1 MLKTFRF
8 LLALAV
14 ALLLMLVFRVLAFT
28 ICTIEGN
35 GLSPVLLQGDRVLV
49 NRWSYGLRVGGN
61 GGLFGY
67 GRLWRRPVSRG
78 DVVAFENPQNPS
90 EVLICRCKALPG
102 DTVSTADGQMMVV
115 PSTKACDSADHYW
128 MEALG
133 TENAT
138 DSRTLG
144 FIPEQFIIGRATMV
158 VFSHAPATS
167 ILRGW
172 RGDRLLLPL

>member
-14 ALLLMLVFRVLAFT
+14 ALLLMLVFRALAFT
-28 ICTIEGN
+28 ICTVEGN
-35 GLSPVLLQGDRVLV
+35 GLEPVLQQGDRVLV
-49 NRWSYGLRVGGN
+49 NRWSYGLRVGSD

-67 GRLWRRPVSRG
+67 GRLGRRPVSRG
-78 DVVAFENPQNPS
+78 DLVAFENPHNTD
-90 EVLICRCKALPG
+90 EILICRCKALPG
-102 DTVSTADGQMMVV
+102 DTISTADGQTMVV
-115 PSTKACDSADHYW
+115 PSLKTCDSADHYW

-133 TENAT
+133 TEDVT

-158 VFSHAPATS
+158 VFSHDPTAS
-167 ILRGW
+167 ILKGW
-172 RGDRLLLPL
+172 CGERFLLPL